1 MPLNNVKEICT
12 AEISPSASL
21 GRRETSRASI
31 MTKSLIKTSITLSL
45 FIAGTYSAR
54 HSACAQT
61 NSERHDIMMVMEG
74 AGTKKPALM
83 SVKDKADLMLRRV
96 ARAGQ
101 KLLVYSTPAI
111 TNDPILPW
119 ADIPANLS
127 DLLAMRACRG
137 EYEPASFVAYPVEE
151 DLTIAVAATDLKGP
165 EGKIGSDKVDIRV
178 VKCWYQAGDGEG
190 YSNPPKYVEEVGE
203 KDIMI
208 LDNTPV
214 DEARRVLTPELL
226 LKDDE
231 LVKTEKW
238 FRQNFV
244 KLQYPDGKNR
254 WLWTS
259 APRVVFPDGK
269 TVEPWIMSPDTVGKA
284 DDSSVETKPIKDAA
298 TLQPVA
304 IPKRTSKQFWITVQ
318 VPNDAKA
325 GDYQGEILVRSQG
338 KLLETLR
345 LKLEVLPFELEPN
358 PLESSIY
365 LHFFGS
371 KGFIGLQLDE
381 KGKGTVGADVRSVD
395 QYRAELKNLLA
406 HGVDNPTESIPLEQL
421 EIALQIRKEVGMKM
435 DYLYHTFEGLG
446 GWEVKPVDVERLK
459 KVVALAKKYGY
470 KEVYF
475 YGLDEAQGERLRQSR
490 VELAKIHQAGGKI
503 FMAGLTP
510 DLGGDS
516 INVVGDLQDLMVM
529 SYIPRKEFAAAWH
542 AKGHKIM
549 SYADPQSGFEKPETY
564 RRNYGLV
571 LDDAGY
577 DGGMTFSYYWFG
589 WNDFNVWP
597 PYRDH
602 MFVYPTADGVID
614 TIAWEG
620 YREGID
626 DLRYL
631 ATLRK
636 AIRKAKQS
644 GAEKQTKPAKVFIE
658 NLDVKRV
665 DLNLLRNEMI
675 GWILEL
681 NKTAADKNK

>member
-1 MPLNNVKEICT
+1 
-12 AEISPSASL
+12 
-21 GRRETSRASI
+21 
-31 MTKSLIKTSITLSL
+31 MTKKRIKTLMTIPALL
-45 FIAGTYSAR
+45 AA
-54 HSACAQT
+54 AQGSVQPLHAET
-61 NSERHDIMMVMEG
+61 KSERQDIAMVIGG
-74 AGTKKPALM
+74 AGTGVPSSM
-83 SVKDKADLMLRRV
+83 SVKDKADLVLKRV
-96 ARAGQ
+96 TRAGQ

-111 TNDPILPW
+111 NNAPILPW
-119 ADIPANLS
+119 TDIPPAPS
-127 DLLAMRACRG
+127 GVMAMRACRG
-137 EYEPASFVAYPVEE
+137 EYEPASFVVYPIETN
-151 DLTIAVAATDLKGP
+151 LTIEVTATDLN
-165 EGKIGSDKVDIRV
+165 GSAGNIASGQVDIRV
-178 VKCWYQAGDGEG
+178 VKCWYQAGGGEG
-190 YSNPPKYVEEVGE
+190 YSNPPRYLEEVGE

-214 DEARRVLTPELL
+214 DEGRRVLTPELL

-231 LVKTEKW
+231 LVRTEKW
-238 FRQNFV
+238 YRQNFV
-244 KLQYPDGKNR
+244 KLQYPGGTNR
-254 WLWTS
+254 WLWAS

-269 TVEPWIMSPDTVGKA
+269 TVEPWIMSPDTVGKQ
-284 DDSSVETKPIKDAA
+284 DDASVETKPIKDAA
-298 TLQPVA
+298 TLQPVS
-304 IPKRTSKQFWITVQ
+304 IPRRTSKQFWITVH
-318 VPNDAKA
+318 VPADAKA
-325 GDYQGEILVRSQG
+325 GDYEGEIRVHSQG

-345 LKLEVLPFELEPN
+345 LRLEVLPFELEPN
-358 PLESSIY
+358 HLESSIY

-371 KGFIGLQLDE
+371 KGFIGLPLDE
-381 KGKGTVGADVRSVD
+381 KGKGTVGADLRSIA
-395 QYRAELKNLLA
+395 QYRAELKDLLA

-421 EIALQIRKEVGMKM
+421 EVALQVRKEVGMRM
-435 DYLYHTFEGLG
+435 DYLYHTYEGLG

-459 KVVALAKKYGY
+459 KVVALARKYGY
-470 KEVYF
+470 KGVYF
-475 YGLDEAQGERLRQSR
+475 YGLDEAQGDRLKASR
-490 VELAKIHQAGGKI
+490 PELAKIHQAGGRI

-549 SYADPQSGFEKPETY
+549 SYANPQSGFEKPETY

-571 LDDAGY
+571 LDYAGY

-602 MFVYPTADGVID
+602 MFVYPTVDGVID

-636 AIRKAKQS
+636 AITKAEKS
-644 GAEKQTKPAKVFIE
+644 GAEKAAKAAKTFIE
-658 NLDVKRV
+658 NLDVNRA
-665 DLNLLRNEMI
+665 DLNVVRNEMI

-681 NKTAADKNK
+681 NKPVAATK